1 MGAGHDTCVYMC
13 VCMCVCLGFVGMMLS
28 GTQTLKQ
35 AAHRDAGHWLKTSS
49 VMEPH
54 TDLCW
59 PEAGIH

>member
-1 MGAGHDTCVYMC
+1 MC
-13 VCMCVCLGFVGMMLS
+13 VCVCVCLGFVGMMLT